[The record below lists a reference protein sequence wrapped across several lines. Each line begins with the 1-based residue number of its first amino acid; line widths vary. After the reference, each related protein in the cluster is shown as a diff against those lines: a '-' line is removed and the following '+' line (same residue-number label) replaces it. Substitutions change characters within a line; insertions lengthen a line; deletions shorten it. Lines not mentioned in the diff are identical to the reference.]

1 MTQWNNITGV
11 TYAVLSSASFGLIP
25 LFSISLLS
33 VGVGSPTILCYRFL
47 IAAVVMAIIMFFT
60 RRSFRLS
67 ADVVVAV
74 ALLSILYASTA
85 ILLLESYKCIP
96 SGVATTIHFL
106 YPLVVTLTMSWLFK
120 ERISRSIYVAVVVS
134 LLGVSLLAWG
144 YHTEGNFRLG
154 VTLALLTV
162 VSYAAYIVG
171 VMRSRASRVDSI
183 VLTFYVLAF
192 GALLFLLY
200 AMATTGIEAVHRW
213 GDWRDLIMLAVVC
226 TVLSD
231 YTLILAIKRIGST
244 RTSILG
250 SMEPL
255 TAVVVGVVY
264 FREHIDATSVVGLIL
279 VIVAVVMVIVQSTDT
294 HGNKVEND
302 GEIIEK

>member
-1 MTQWNNITGV
+1 MTQWNKVTGV

-25 LFSISLLS
+25 LFSISLLG
-33 VGVGSPTILCYRFL
+33 VGMGSPTILCYRFL
-47 IAAVVMAIIMFFT
+47 IAAVVMALIMFFT

-67 ADVVVAV
+67 ADAVVAV

-106 YPLVVTLTMSWLFK
+106 YPLAVTLTMAWLFK
-120 ERISRSIYVAVVVS
+120 EHISQSIYVAVAVS
-134 LLGVSLLAWG
+134 LLGVALLAWG
-144 YHTEGNFRLG
+144 SHAEGNFRLG

-183 VLTFYVLAF
+183 VLTFYVLVF

-200 AMATTGIEAVHRW
+200 AMATTGIEAVHSW
-213 GDWRDLIMLAVVC
+213 SNWRDLIMLAVVC

-264 FREHIDATSVVGLIL
+264 FHERIDTTSVVGLIL
-279 VIVAVVMVIVQSTDT
+279 IIVAVVMVIVQSADVLNTEVRD
-294 HGNKVEND
+294 D
-302 GEIIEK
+302 GKTIEE